1 MSQAWMYKGKESKIF
16 DSEELKD
23 AMMQGWVD
31 NPAEANKSPAE
42 LAAELELLE
51 QAKRAALKE
60 AERLVKE
67 EAEKQEAEFEA
78 ELQKEAA
85 TSGATTFQV

>member
-1 MSQAWMYKGKESKIF
+1 MSNKTFMYKGKEAKVF
-16 DSEELKD
+16 EQEELKD

-78 ELQKEAA
+78 ELQREKE
-85 TSGATTFQV
+85 SELKE